1 MDINKKLLEAA
12 SKVYSAMQGMDKFV
26 DANFPQ
32 EIVGIVKR
40 HSKIAVASAW
50 IPIPGADVAAG
61 AANIWT
67 MYVLINKKVGIS
79 VGDNILKTIGAGV
92 ATNLASAAA
101 VSTVASALKF
111 IPGIGSLAGAALMS
125 GTLYAVTLASGWVYL
140 MALSYMLQ
148 NKGKNFSANDLQQAV
163 NKVLKESTFLKD
175 FISSAKK
182 SYKS

>member
-1 MDINKKLLEAA
+1 MDSNKKLLEAA
-12 SKVYSAMQGMDKFV
+12 TKVYGAMQGMDTFV

-67 MYVLINKKVGIS
+67 MYVLINKKVGVS

-101 VSTVASALKF
+101 MSTVASALKF
-111 IPGIGSLAGAALMS
+111 IPGI
-125 GTLYAVTLASGWVYL
+125 
-140 MALSYMLQ
+140 
-148 NKGKNFSANDLQQAV
+148 GKNFSANDLQQAV

-182 SYKS
+182 GYKS

>member
-1 MDINKKLLEAA
+1 
-12 SKVYSAMQGMDKFV
+12 
-26 DANFPQ
+26 
-32 EIVGIVKR
+32 
-40 HSKIAVASAW
+40 
-50 IPIPGADVAAG
+50 
-61 AANIWT
+61 

>member
-1 MDINKKLLEAA
+1 MDSNKKLLEAA
-12 SKVYSAMQGMDKFV
+12 TKVYGAIQGMDKFV

-79 VGDNILKTIGAGV
+79 VG
-92 ATNLASAAA
+92 
-101 VSTVASALKF
+101 TVASALKF

-182 SYKS
+182 GYKS

>member
-1 MDINKKLLEAA
+1 MDSNKKLLEAA
-12 SKVYSAMQGMDKFV
+12 TKVYGAIQGMDKFV
-26 DANFPQ
+26 DTNFPQ

-50 IPIPGADVAAG
+50 IPISGADVAAG

-163 NKVLKESTFLKD
+163 NKVLKESTLLKD

-182 SYKS
+182 GYKS